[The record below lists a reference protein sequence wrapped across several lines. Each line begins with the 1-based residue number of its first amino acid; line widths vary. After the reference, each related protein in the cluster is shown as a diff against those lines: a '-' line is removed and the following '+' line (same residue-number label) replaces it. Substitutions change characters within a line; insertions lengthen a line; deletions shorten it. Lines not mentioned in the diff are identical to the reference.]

1 MYLKTLELHGFKS
14 FPNKTVLSFER
25 GATVIVGPNGSGKSN
40 ISDAMRW
47 VLGELSSRNIRGTKM
62 EDVIFGGTD
71 DRRPMGFAE
80 VSVTFDNTDP
90 ENRLDSEFDEVTVTR
105 RYFRTGESE
114 YLINREKKRLRDIYE
129 LFMNTGVGREGY
141 SIIGQGKIAE
151 IISKKSDERR
161 QIFEEAAGISK
172 YRHRKEETERKLKAT
187 QENLDRV
194 KDILSLLEG
203 RVGPLEKEAE
213 KARKGLA
220 IYEEKKRADVSLWL
234 FDTQKIIADIE
245 EAENAWKLSQHELE
259 IIDQVISDLEAQGN
273 NLYERTQANRLMSE
287 CLITKIRETDT
298 KLHELDS
305 AMQMADS
312 DFRHS
317 AELIKHAKERIAEIE
332 TSKANLISS
341 RKEYD
346 DKKAGIETAYKK
358 LLDTRLEYLSEQQKF
373 TEEVNTMKRN
383 LEEMLDELTVEE
395 NSATDLKIRIDVLK
409 NSKVNDSTK
418 TVDIE
423 KEIEKYEAEGEELKA
438 EADRCEANA
447 SGFKAKIAEKDE
459 IISASSE
466 KSDGLTVERENL
478 LSELNNLTVQ
488 HDTFY
493 QRADALQ
500 RMTEHFEGYAE
511 SIKFVMREYNAGNIR
526 GNGEIYG
533 PLSSLISVD
542 KKYITAIETALGTSL
557 QNIVVDNEE
566 MAKAAIGALKR
577 ANAGRATFYP
587 ISAIRSATET
597 DEIRE
602 AAKLSGYVGRADT
615 LVGTDKK
622 YRSIVE
628 WLLLRTVVFDNIDS
642 ASDAAKKLRYRVK
655 IVTLDGQIINAGG
668 AFTGGSAKKDSG
680 ILSRITEIS
689 TLREKAAELESV
701 ITKKRTEL
709 DKITAELKLC
719 NDSIKNAEQEKELL
733 LTLSRTQFAALDN
746 ANAKY
751 SANRN
756 ILEKLSY
763 DYKNLVSKQTDADD
777 EILRLSGEYTAN
789 LERIEALKK
798 LRAEKSAD
806 MGVLDEKCDEI
817 AEKAN
822 ELYVTIA
829 ETRKDIESVQLMID
843 NINARVADLD
853 ADQNSQVA
861 RIDELNSKRDNID
874 NIKAENLSEYKALEA
889 ELESLNEQRREV
901 ESGSDEFERELA
913 SIREKT
919 KEKNASRQTFYEAM
933 IRNENRYNHLVERQ
947 DKLGSQLWDDY
958 EITYEDAVALEY
970 PAVTEENREEVAA
983 VQTSCRAKLRALG
996 SYNPSAIEEYAE
1008 VKTQYDSLNTQFVD
1022 LTSSYDELV
1031 GIIARLEAEMRT
1043 SFITAFEAINKN
1055 FGITFK
1061 ELFGGG
1067 NAELSLVDPEDILTS
1082 GIEIKAAP
1090 PGKIIKSLSLLSGGE
1105 QSFVAIALLFAI
1117 LKVNPTP
1124 FCILDEIEAAL
1135 DEVNVFRFGE
1145 YIKKFDDG
1153 TQFIL
1158 ITHRR
1163 GTMEI
1168 GDRLYGVTMPQR
1180 GISQAIELNVNEIE
1194 GKQKELLDG
1203 VL

>member
-1 MYLKTLELHGFKS
+1 MYLKSLELHGFKS
-14 FPNKTVLSFER
+14 FPNRTVLTFER

-40 ISDAMRW
+40 LSDAMRW

-90 ENRLDSEFDEVTVTR
+90 NNRLDSEFDEVTVTR

-172 YRHRKEETERKLKAT
+172 YRHRKEESERKLKAT

-194 KDILSLLEG
+194 KDILFELES
-203 RVGPLEKEAE
+203 RVVPLEKEAE

-234 FDTQKIIADIE
+234 FDTKKIIADIE
-245 EAENAWKLSQHELE
+245 AAENAWKLSQHELE
-259 IIDQVISDLEAQGN
+259 IIDQVISDLEAQSN
-273 NLYERTQANRLMSE
+273 NLYEKTQSNRLMSE
-287 CLITKIRETDT
+287 QLITKIRETDN

-305 AMQMADS
+305 ALQMADS

-317 AELIKHAKERIAEIE
+317 AELIRHCRERIEEIE
-332 TSKANLISS
+332 NSMSTLDVSK
-341 RKEYD
+341 KEYD
-346 DKKAGIETAYKK
+346 DKKDVLEESLKK
-358 LLDTRLEYLSEQQKF
+358 LLDQRLEYLAEQQKLI
-373 TEEVNTMKRN
+373 EEITAAKRQ
-383 LEEMLDELTVEE
+383 LEEALDELTIEE

-409 NSKVNDSTK
+409 NSKVSDNTK
-418 TVDIE
+418 SADIE
-423 KEIEKYEAEGEELKA
+423 KEIEKYEAEGEELKR
-438 EADRCEANA
+438 EADKCEKNA
-447 SGFKAKIAEKDE
+447 SGFKARIAEKDE
-459 IISASSE
+459 IITSSSE
-466 KSDGLTVERENL
+466 KIEL
-478 LSELNNLTVQ
+478 LSEKRSQTNETLNAYTVE
-488 HDTFY
+488 HDTMV
-493 QRADALQ
+493 QRADMLQ
-500 RMTEHFEGYAE
+500 RMTDHFEGYAE
-511 SIKFVMREYNAGNIR
+511 SIKFVMREYNAGNIK
-526 GNGEIYG
+526 GSGEIHG

-542 KKYITAIETALGTSL
+542 KKYITAIETALGSSL

-587 ISAIRSATET
+587 ISAIRPMSET

-602 AAKLSGYVGRADT
+602 ASNMTGYVGRADT
-615 LVGTDKK
+615 LVVSEKR

-628 WLLLRTVVFDNIDS
+628 WLLLRTVVFDNIDN

-655 IVTLDGQIINAGG
+655 LVTLDGQIINAGG

-680 ILSRITEIS
+680 ILSRLTEIS
-689 TLREKAAELESV
+689 TLRDRASELEA
-701 ITKKRTEL
+701 
-709 DKITAELKLC
+709 KIKVTRSTLEEINSEIKVAQEQL
-719 NDSIKNAEQEKELL
+719 KNAEQEKELL
-733 LTLSRTQFAALDN
+733 LTLSRSQFAALDN

-751 SANRN
+751 AANRN
-756 ILEKLSY
+756 IIEKLNY
-763 DYKNLVSKQTDADD
+763 DYNNLVGQQSLAEE
-777 EILRLSGEYTAN
+777 EIKRLTGEYESN
-789 LERIEALKK
+789 LERVEALKK
-798 LRAEKSAD
+798 FREEKSAAT
-806 MGVLDEKCDEI
+806 GVLDEKSDEFGQ
-817 AEKAN
+817 KAN
-822 ELYVTIA
+822 EVFIKVA

-843 NINARVADLD
+843 NINARISDLEADKN
-853 ADQNSQVA
+853 AQNA
-861 RIDELNSKRDNID
+861 RIDELISKRDNID
-874 NIKAENLSEYKALEA
+874 NIKAENKAEYA
-889 ELESLNEQRREV
+889 ELEKELERLNAERREV

-933 IRNENRYNHLVERQ
+933 IKNENRYNHLLEKQ

-958 EITYEDAVALEY
+958 EITYEDAVELEY
-970 PAVTEENREEVAA
+970 PPVTEENREEIAA
-983 VQTSCRAKLRALG
+983 IQTSCRAKLRALG
-996 SYNPSAIEEYAE
+996 NYNPGAIEEYAE
-1008 VKTQYDSLNTQFVD
+1008 VKTRYDALNTQFVD
-1022 LTSSYDELV
+1022 LTNSYNELT
-1031 GIIARLEAEMRT
+1031 GIINRLEDEMRT
-1043 SFITAFEAINKN
+1043 SFITAFESINKN
-1055 FGITFK
+1055 FGKTFK

-1067 NAELSLVDPEDILTS
+1067 NAELSLVDPEDVLTT